1 MIVIREELKPKGFR
15 MPEEIDETIRTFKD
29 KNLQKVLE
37 ASANLISIG
46 ADK

>member
-1 MIVIREELKPKGFR
+1 MIVIGEELKPKGFR
-15 MPEEIDETIRTFKD
+15 MPEEIDETIRTKD
-29 KNLQKVLE
+29 KNLQKMLE